1 MGRRSPPQSSE
12 SRTYLS
18 VLTTERLEN
27 ALISKTVELRSRI
40 KAELAHD
47 KDGKLTNWET
57 GRRFVF
63 ITVPKSP
70 LEKDLQVGIF
80 SAEIYHRE
88 MKARREKCDRC
99 LLPNHVAAQCTNEIV
114 CLGCFKPK
122 TECSQP
128 LTSAGAD
135 PTSHP
140 PSQEDWEAVAADAA
154 ASGATLHPRRPP
166 SPPPNVPASS
176 QISFPPPKKPR
187 AQR

>member
-80 SAEIYHRE
+80 SAEIYYWE
-88 MKARREKCDRC
+88 MKARREEKWCGGC
-99 LLPNHVAAQCTNEIV
+99 LLPDHVAAQCTNEIV
-114 CLGCFKPK
+114 CLGCFQTGHKK
-122 TECSQP
+122 AECS
-128 LTSAGAD
+128 
-135 PTSHP
+135 
-140 PSQEDWEAVAADAA
+140 
-154 ASGATLHPRRPP
+154 
-166 SPPPNVPASS
+166 
-176 QISFPPPKKPR
+176 
-187 AQR
+187 